1 MKTVSHREFV
11 TTAAAVGAGA
21 MLRVPAFALENQ
33 STGASSAATSKV
45 VDHEVVVP
53 QASPF
58 PLKDVRLQPGAFSTA
73 AAANRKYLKTLPPD
87 RLLTYVSLD
96 CPPAIFCGAVG

>member
-1 MKTVSHREFV
+1 MKTVSRREFV
-11 TTAAAVGAGA
+11 ATAAAVGAGA

-33 STGASSAATSKV
+33 NIGASSAATSKA

-58 PLKDVRLQPGAFSTA
+58 PMKNVRLPPGAFSA
-73 AAANRKYLKTLPPD
+73 AAE
-87 RLLTYVSLD
+87 
-96 CPPAIFCGAVG
+96 G